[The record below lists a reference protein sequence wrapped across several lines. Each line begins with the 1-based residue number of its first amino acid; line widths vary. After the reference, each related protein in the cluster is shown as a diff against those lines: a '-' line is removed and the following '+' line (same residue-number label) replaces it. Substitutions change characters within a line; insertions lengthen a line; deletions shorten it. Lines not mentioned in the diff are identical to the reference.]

1 MDYDVLVIG
10 SGFGG
15 AVAALRLS
23 EKGYRVGVLEAG
35 PRRGDHEL
43 PRTTWRVR
51 DYLWLPALGLR
62 GIQRFQLL
70 RGRRGRALLLGGAG
84 VGGGSLVSANLLRQP
99 PDDFYADP
107 RWAHITDWRSELAP
121 HCDQAARMLGLT
133 ENPSTTDADILL
145 HDVAEDLGLAATYR
159 RAPVA
164 VFFNEPAGAE
174 VPDPYFGGAGPPRR
188 GCIECGE
195 CVIGCR
201 HGAKNK
207 LTVNYLHLAERA
219 GAVIHPDSEAVR
231 VRPLRSGGYAVRA
244 VRPGMRPPGTGRT
257 FTARQVVLAAGAY
270 GTQRLLHRMKATGAL
285 PGLSDRLGALTRVY
299 AEAYAG
305 AARPRPTG
313 RPLYEG
319 VAVTSSLH
327 PEARTVI
334 EAFRFGRGS
343 DLTGLLRVPLLD
355 GTGLPRP
362 LKLLGY
368 TLRHPFRALDLRD
381 VRRWSER
388 GMTALVRQPWD
399 APLTLRPRR
408 FSRALHAAGPGAREQ
423 RPGWI
428 PLAHRAARLLARR
441 LGGPPSGSLLDL
453 LGLPPT
459 GHFFGGCAIGSSR
472 RTGVIDPYQR
482 VFGHPCLHVADGSAL
497 TADPG
502 PSPVLTILAQAE
514 RAMSLWPNK
523 GDPDTRPA
531 QGEPYA
537 RLAPVPPRHPRVPEE
552 APAALRVRLP
562 GVTPLADLE
571 NLAGW
576 PT

>member
-35 PRRGDHEL
+35 PRRGDREL

-51 DYLWLPALGLR
+51 DYLWLPVLGLR
-62 GIQRFQLL
+62 GIQRLHLL
-70 RGRRGRALLLGGAG
+70 RGRRGRTLLLGGAG
-84 VGGGSLVSANLLRQP
+84 VGGGSLVSANLLHP
-99 PDDFYADP
+99 PPEDFYADP

-121 HCDQAARMLGLT
+121 HYDQAARMLGLT
-133 ENPSTTDADILL
+133 ENPSTTDADILF
-145 HDVAEDLGLAATYR
+145 HEVAEDLGLAATYR

-164 VFFNEPAGAE
+164 VFFNEPAGIQ

-219 GAVIHPDSEAVR
+219 GAVVHADSEAIR
-231 VRPLRSGGYAVRA
+231 VRPRYNGGYAVQ
-244 VRPGMRPPGTGRT
+244 VVKPGRRLPGTGRT
-257 FTARQVVLAAGAY
+257 FTAGQVVFAAGAY

-299 AEAYAG
+299 TEVYAG
-305 AARPRPTG
+305 AARPKATG

-327 PEARTVI
+327 PENRTVI

-343 DLTGLLRVPLLD
+343 NLTGLLRVPLLD
-355 GTGLPRP
+355 GSGLPRP

-368 TLRHPFRALDLRD
+368 VLRHPLRTLGLRD

-388 GMTALVRQPWD
+388 GLTTLVRRPAE

-408 FSRALHAAGPGAREQ
+408 FGSALRVAGPAAGEQ
-423 RPGWI
+423 GPDWI
-428 PLAHRAARLLARR
+428 PVAHRAARLLARR

-453 LGLPPT
+453 IGVPPS
-459 GHFFGGCAIGSSR
+459 GHFFGGCTIGSSR
-472 RTGVIDPYQR
+472 RTGVVDPYQR
-482 VFGHPCLHVADGSAL
+482 IFGHPCLHVADGSAL

-502 PSPVLTILAQAE
+502 PSPALTILAQAE

-523 GDPDTRPA
+523 GDADTRPA
-531 QGEPYA
+531 QGAPYA
-537 RLAPVPPRHPRVPEE
+537 RLAPVPPRRPAVPED

-562 GVTPLADLE
+562 GVAALADPE